1 MRRMLGESVGPVTI
15 HQALDALGDRSF
27 GGVML
32 LLALPALVL
41 PPGISALLGV
51 PLFLVCTQMLLQRPR
66 PWLPDLVGRRALGR
80 DRAERVF
87 ASAIPI
93 LARAE
98 SWTRPRLPQLLFPL
112 YEQVIALVC
121 MSMSLALILPM
132 PLAHTA
138 AALGICAFGLGLM
151 ERDGLAIVGGWLLAA
166 ACGGLAMALVAGAAE
181 GLSLL

>member
-1 MRRMLGESVGPVTI
+1 MSRMLDESVGPVTI

-41 PPGISALLGV
+41 PPGISAVLGA
-51 PLFLVCTQMLLQRPR
+51 PRLLVCAQLLLLRPR
-66 PWLPDLVGRRALGR
+66 PWLPSLVGRCGLRRA
-80 DRAERVF
+80 RAERVF
-87 ASAIPI
+87 AKAIPI

-112 YEQVIALVC
+112 HEQIIALAG
-121 MSMSLALILPM
+121 MSMSLALILPL

-138 AALGICAFGLGLM
+138 SALGISAFGIGLI
-151 ERDGLAIVGGWLLAA
+151 ERDGVAIVVGWLLAA
-166 ACGGLAMALVAGAAE
+166 ASGGLTLALFASAIAG
-181 GLSLL
+181 LHLF